1 MKFRYIDNIYTD
13 IENDKKFLKKLK
25 TLGKKKPDI
34 SLYLI
39 TYPITGHGLLE
50 IYPEAELLQPYYR
63 SLKKYLNIVGVM
75 SSRQAAKDIIPEI
88 LNDIMNEMGKLD
100 VHGFIKSHMSNV
112 NNIDEE

>member
-1 MKFRYIDNIYTD
+1 MEKTD

-25 TLGKKKPDI
+25 TLGRKKPDV

-39 TYPITGHGLLE
+39 TYPLSGNGLLE

-63 SLKKYLNIVGVM
+63 KLKKYLNIVGVM
-75 SSRQAAKDIIPEI
+75 SSRSAAKEIIPEI
-88 LNDIMNEMGKLD
+88 LNDIMSERGSLD
-100 VHGFIKSHMSNV
+100 VRGFVKAHLSNV

>member
-1 MKFRYIDNIYTD
+1 
-13 IENDKKFLKKLK
+13 
-25 TLGKKKPDI
+25 
-34 SLYLI
+34 
-39 TYPITGHGLLE
+39 
-50 IYPEAELLQPYYR
+50 
-63 SLKKYLNIVGVM
+63 M

>member
-13 IENDKKFLKKLK
+13 MVSDKKFLKKLK
-25 TLGKKKPDI
+25 KLGTKKPDV

-39 TYPITGHGLLE
+39 TYPISGNNLLE

-63 SLKKYLNIVGVM
+63 KQKKYLNILGVM
-75 SSRQAAKDIIPEI
+75 SSRKAAKEIIPDI
-88 LNDIMNEMGKLD
+88 LNDIMNETGSLD
-100 VHGFIKSHMSNV
+100 VRAFVKAHLSDI